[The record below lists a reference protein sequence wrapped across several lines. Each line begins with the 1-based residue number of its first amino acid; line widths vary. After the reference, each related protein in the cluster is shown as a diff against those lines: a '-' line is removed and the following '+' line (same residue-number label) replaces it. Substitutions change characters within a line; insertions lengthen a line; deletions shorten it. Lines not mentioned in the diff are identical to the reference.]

1 VGVVPPTATDFIFYV
16 QNPIG
21 VVSSLKG
28 YYAEAQ
34 FVNES
39 TEYAELFSVGTEIFE
54 SSK

>member
-1 VGVVPPTATDFIFYV
+1 V